1 MKRFVSLGILFALLS
16 SFMACST
23 SDWPDG
29 SSVSGRYGI
38 DVTGLPGP
46 GEPSGPGSGT
56 AGVLTAG
63 EWSDL
68 AHWDY
73 WGGLMTAKPGEP
85 NPDAPQQAV
94 PDYGKMAADWGFNT
108 ASRYALHVQDASGKP
123 VVGATVELLESGT
136 VVWKARTSNAGDAQ
150 LWYDLFAAR
159 GQERA
164 PTSLQIRINGVLQ
177 ETAPVVTT
185 FTDEAKI
192 NTYVASTTAPEA
204 RADVAFIVDAT
215 GSMGDEIAFLK
226 EDLLS
231 ILERVAQSQESIT
244 IRTAAVFYRDKI
256 YRDTRDSY
264 LTRYDD
270 FTTPAK
276 TSAFVRKQDAEGGG
290 DLPEAVHSGLETSI
304 QNLSWNT
311 KARARLAFLL
321 LDAPAHI
328 DHQGVVESLQAS
340 IRTYSEMGIRLIP
353 VLASTSD
360 KSTEFMCRDF
370 AIVTGGTYTFL
381 TDDSGVGNRHLVPTV
396 GEFQVEKLND
406 LLFRL
411 IEDYIK

>member
-1 MKRFVSLGILFALLS
+1 M
-16 SFMACST
+16 
-23 SDWPDG
+23 
-29 SSVSGRYGI
+29 
-38 DVTGLPGP
+38 
-46 GEPSGPGSGT
+46 
-56 AGVLTAG
+56 
-63 EWSDL
+63 
-68 AHWDY
+68 
-73 WGGLMTAKPGEP
+73 
-85 NPDAPQQAV
+85 
-94 PDYGKMAADWGFNT
+94 
-108 ASRYALHVQDASGKP
+108 
-123 VVGATVELLESGT
+123 
-136 VVWKARTSNAGDAQ
+136 
-150 LWYDLFAAR
+150 
-159 GQERA
+159 
-164 PTSLQIRINGVLQ
+164 
-177 ETAPVVTT
+177 
-185 FTDEAKI
+185 
-192 NTYVASTTAPEA
+192 APEA
-204 RADVAFIVDAT
+204 RADIAFIVDAT

-290 DLPEAVHSGLETSI
+290 DLPEAVHSALETSI

-311 KARARLAFLL
+311 KARARLAFLI

-360 KSTEFMCRDF
+360 KSAEFMCRDF

-381 TDDSGVGNRHLVPTV
+381 TDDSYVGNSHLVPTV

-406 LLFRL
+406 MLFRL